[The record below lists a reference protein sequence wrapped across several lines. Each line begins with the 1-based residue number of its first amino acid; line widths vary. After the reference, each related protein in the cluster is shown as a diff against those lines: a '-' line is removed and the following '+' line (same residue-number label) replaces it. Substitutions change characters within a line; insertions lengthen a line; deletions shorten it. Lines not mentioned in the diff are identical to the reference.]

1 MWFTPPPWVRTMADC
16 WIKYELTNVQRRCF
30 ALEETVPEWEKVE
43 LEPSPY
49 DLYDS
54 FAYLD
59 GCTLRKL
66 ICVGEGMYYEISLNE
81 ALTPDRKFLLPKTAK
96 GKPIRLTAA
105 NIRKRT
111 PFGMGLLYSRGYVS
125 VTSYTAEQDYFRG
138 EYSLPLLPAFSDFE
152 AFVEKWCA
160 ETDAEKLAD
169 IQSFAAQPRR
179 HQKYRE
185 GDFFRFRLDREHW
198 GYGRILLDFGAM
210 RKKEIPFWD
219 IFMGKPL
226 CVSVYRIV
234 SESKDIPIDV
244 LKDLPSL
251 PSAMVMD
258 NIFFYGEC
266 EIIGNLPLPEDVDYP
281 IHYGKGI
288 AMGEDVLHYQC
299 GRTHLTLP
307 GEPELASGFRSG
319 AIGLTQNVRLPVL
332 RKCICQNS
340 NLPYWTQENYAQIHH
355 DLRNPKYAALLAK
368 IQEQFS
374 I

>member
-1 MWFTPPPWVRTMADC
+1 MADS
-16 WIKYELTNVQRRCF
+16 WIEYELTNAQRRCF
-30 ALEETVPEWEKVE
+30 ALEETAPEWEKVE
-43 LEPSPY
+43 LEPSLY

-54 FAYLD
+54 FACID

-81 ALTPDRKFLLPKTAK
+81 ALSPDRKYLLPKTIK
-96 GKPIRLTAA
+96 GKPVRLTAA
-105 NIRKRT
+105 NVRKRT
-111 PFGMGLLYSRGYVS
+111 PVGMAILYANQYVS
-125 VTSYTAEQDYFRG
+125 VSNYTAGQDYFRG
-138 EYSLPLLPAFSDFE
+138 EYSLPPLSAFSDFE
-152 AFVEKWCA
+152 AFVNHWCA
-160 ETDAEKLAD
+160 ETDAGKLAELRA
-169 IQSFAAQPRR
+169 FAAQPRL

-185 GDFFRFRLDREHW
+185 GDFFRFRLNRNLW

-210 RKKEIPFWD
+210 RKKKIPFWD

-251 PSAMVMD
+251 PSTMVMD

-266 EIIGNLPLPEDVDYP
+266 EIISNLPLPEDVDYP
-281 IHYGKGI
+281 IHYGRSI
-288 AMGEDVLHYQC
+288 AMGEDALNYQC

-307 GEPELASGFRSG
+307 GEPELAPGLRNNG
-319 AIGLTQNVRLPVL
+319 IGWALNVRLPVL
-332 RKCICQNS
+332 RECIAQNS
-340 NLPYWTQENYAQIHH
+340 NLPYWTQANYAQVHY
-355 DLRNPKYAALLAK
+355 DLRNPKYAGLLAK
-368 IQEQFS
+368 VREQFS

>member
-1 MWFTPPPWVRTMADC
+1 MADC
-16 WIKYELTNVQRRCF
+16 WAEYELTNAQRRCF
-30 ALEETVPEWEKVE
+30 ALEETAPEWKKVE

-66 ICVGEGMYYEISLNE
+66 ICVGEGLYQEISLNE
-81 ALTPDRKFLLPKTAK
+81 ALSPDRKFLLPKTAK
-96 GKPIRLTAA
+96 GKPMRLTAA
-105 NIRKRT
+105 NVRRRT
-111 PFGMGLLYSRGYVS
+111 PFGMGMIYSNQYVS
-125 VTSYTAEQDYFRG
+125 VSNCTSEQDYFRSS
-138 EYSLPLLPAFSDFE
+138 YSLPPMPVFSDFE
-152 AFVEKWCA
+152 AFVEQWCA
-160 ETDAEKLAD
+160 ETDAARLAEVRA
-169 IQSFAAQPRR
+169 FAAQPRQ

-210 RKKEIPFWD
+210 RKKKTPFWD

-251 PSAMVMD
+251 PSTMVMD
-258 NIFFYGEC
+258 NLFFYGEC
-266 EIIGNLPLPEDVDYP
+266 GIIGNLPLPEDVDYP
-281 IHYGKGI
+281 IHYGRSI
-288 AMGEDVLHYQC
+288 AIGEDALHYQC
-299 GRTHLTLP
+299 GRIHLTLP
-307 GEPELASGFRSG
+307 GAPELAQGLRNG
-319 AIGLTQNVRLPVL
+319 AIGWTLNVRLPVL
-332 RKCICQNS
+332 RECIAQNS
-340 NLPYWTQENYAQIHH
+340 NLPYWTQANYAQVHY

-368 IQEQFS
+368 IREQFS